1 MNITKNKNIIY
12 IVVYFISIIIQK
24 INIFSHTTF
33 SLWINIFRYCFL
45 EIISIFLFKELYKDS
60 IDNWKN
66 KPLKCLILI
75 PIVFIIDI
83 IVMGISQI
91 PLGIINP
98 DYVSSNESNIL
109 EALKILPPIVSLILL
124 GILGPITEEIVFRGI
139 LVGKLKEKIP
149 TSICV
154 IVSSILFMLI
164 HIHTLKLEEFLF
176 YLSIFFTGIIYSVTF
191 AKSKNITIPIVL
203 HILNNFPSLLLM
215 IISL

>member
-1 MNITKNKNIIY
+1 
-12 IVVYFISIIIQK
+12 
-24 INIFSHTTF
+24 
-33 SLWINIFRYCFL
+33 
-45 EIISIFLFKELYKDS
+45 
-60 IDNWKN
+60 
-66 KPLKCLILI
+66 
-75 PIVFIIDI
+75 
-83 IVMGISQI
+83 MGISQI

-191 AKSKNITIPIVL
+191 VKSKNITIPIVL